1 MLNKAALSSSSLQF
15 SVLFHNGENQTLDFN
30 KYGVRVTDGA
40 GHSYTANLSEKKSGI
55 VNGGE
60 EESFRFYANL
70 PAGETAADLKVDVFR
85 WDYNQ
90 TDFMNHLG
98 ELPISS
104 VIQEGQL
111 EAPEEIISLRTLDST
126 LANDASLTFQLGQS
140 VRVTENGKWYMYTQ
154 VAAKNLG
161 SSSVKV
167 PVGLLVRLVDANGL
181 KYTSTVAS
189 GADTSILPNQSDT
202 LTLKTL
208 ISKGMPTSGLTLEY
222 YYLNQSEDVSLGT
235 LSMNSSL
242 NTVALGVKQ
251 SYAGQQDGENE
262 TAKASSSTYSIQADG
277 VHVQTVV
284 TLTNDGEVVAPVPS
298 LVASYQFGDSG
309 SSVSSTDNS
318 TRSGFLAPKE
328 TASYYFNAT
337 LPTGV
342 DPNAA
347 QLVLWQKSSATTAS
361 TGSTAGSG
369 TSAGTGS
376 SATTTTTGQ
385 QPVAVFLLKGASEAK
400 NGFTTAVDYEL
411 GSKLVLN
418 NSLVNPNLDVS
429 LIELHAHE
437 NDDLG
442 YKTAIAKYKITNNG
456 TSTLALPEL
465 QNELIDNKGNAYT
478 GSRQSAAATQITPGS
493 SYVVSYSYL
502 LPNKEATDD
511 DSFALN
517 VYDDKS
523 VSEGNVSAG
532 TFKVALQE
540 EKAGETI
547 AIYPFSLKVNSSIVS
562 WTYSGGTYSYVLR
575 LDMDITHEDQV
586 IIDSNFSKI
595 QFELVDSLGR
605 VVGTQ
610 DAALTGTGKL
620 TSGSQKVTI
629 SGLKNEQ
636 MDSGMAVNM
645 YEVINTP
652 NGTAKRLLK
661 QFK

>member
-1 MLNKAALSSSSLQF
+1 M
-15 SVLFHNGENQTLDFN
+15 
-30 KYGVRVTDGA
+30 
-40 GHSYTANLSEKKSGI
+40 
-55 VNGGE
+55 
-60 EESFRFYANL
+60 
-70 PAGETAADLKVDVFR
+70 
-85 WDYNQ
+85 
-90 TDFMNHLG
+90 
-98 ELPISS
+98 
-104 VIQEGQL
+104 
-111 EAPEEIISLRTLDST
+111 
-126 LANDASLTFQLGQS
+126 
-140 VRVTENGKWYMYTQ
+140 
-154 VAAKNLG
+154 
-161 SSSVKV
+161 
-167 PVGLLVRLVDANGL
+167 
-181 KYTSTVAS
+181 
-189 GADTSILPNQSDT
+189 
-202 LTLKTL
+202 
-208 ISKGMPTSGLTLEY
+208 
-222 YYLNQSEDVSLGT
+222 
-235 LSMNSSL
+235 
-242 NTVALGVKQ
+242 
-251 SYAGQQDGENE
+251 
-262 TAKASSSTYSIQADG
+262 
-277 VHVQTVV
+277 
-284 TLTNDGEVVAPVPS
+284 
-298 LVASYQFGDSG
+298 
-309 SSVSSTDNS
+309 
-318 TRSGFLAPKE
+318 
-328 TASYYFNAT
+328 
-337 LPTGV
+337 
-342 DPNAA
+342 
-347 QLVLWQKSSATTAS
+347 
-361 TGSTAGSG
+361 
-369 TSAGTGS
+369 
-376 SATTTTTGQ
+376 
-385 QPVAVFLLKGASEAK
+385 
-400 NGFTTAVDYEL
+400 
-411 GSKLVLN
+411 
-418 NSLVNPNLDVS
+418 NPNLDVS

-523 VSEGNVSAG
+523 VSEGNVSVG

-540 EKAGETI
+540 DEAGDTI
-547 AIYPFSLKVNSSIVS
+547 AIYPFSLKVNDSSVS

-636 MDSGMAVNM
+636 IDSGMAVNM